1 MPAESEPIFALS
13 KTTKFAKTAIINH
26 LSLDKGRKSGMT
38 SYKKRLQFNSV
49 KTKFILLSLI
59 ILIIPSLIIG
69 FGAWEIAKNELNTQ
83 GKMLLKSDVGIV
95 NSMIIKYNQ
104 MVNQG
109 LISKSEAQE
118 QVKQIILGVKDVK
131 GQRPINQNFNLGT
144 NGYMFV
150 TDAKGVEIAHPSL
163 EGKSIWKTKSVDGVM
178 VGQALAKKGLHSGGF
193 TTYTW
198 PFPNSKTNGTKIVYS
213 MADSAGWG
221 WIISAGTYISDFNS
235 GADAILMNILIIL
248 VLAVIVGGV
257 IIFIFVNRLT
267 KPIIIIEDKM
277 TQVAQG
283 DLTVTPFQ
291 VRTKDEIGRLGEGF
305 NTMLRNLIGLI
316 TEITMTAEQVAASAQ
331 QLSSSSEESGR
342 TTEHITTTIQDAA
355 DGAQR
360 QTNSIEESKQ
370 AILDMT
376 QGVTHIAENA
386 NSVSQSAE
394 MAMDKAQIGNGLI
407 QESVKQM
414 EDIHFTVNELT
425 RVVQNLGEHS
435 AEIGEIVTVIT
446 EIASQTNLLALNAA
460 IEAAR
465 AGESGKGFAVVAGEV
480 RKLAEAS
487 ANSADEIATI
497 IKKIQQGT
505 AEAVTESQ
513 TTKNKVSSG
522 LEAVNQAGHSF
533 EDIQAAI
540 KSVTEQILEVSSAS
554 QQLSAGASQITSS
567 IEEVATVSDQTTA
580 GMQTIAASAEEQ
592 LAVTEEISASAGVL
606 ANMDQDLQE
615 GVNQFRV

>member
-1 MPAESEPIFALS
+1 
-13 KTTKFAKTAIINH
+13 
-26 LSLDKGRKSGMT
+26 MT

-386 NSVSQSAE
+386 NSVSHSAE

-425 RVVQNLGEHS
+425 RVVQNLGGHS

-487 ANSADEIATI
+487 ANSADEIGTI
-497 IKKIQQGT
+497 IKKIQQRT

-522 LEAVNQAGHSF
+522 LEAVNQAGQSF
-533 EDIQAAI
+533 EEVQKAI
-540 KSVTEQILEVSSAS
+540 NSVSEQILEVSSAS
-554 QQLSAGASQITSS
+554 QQLSAGASQINFS

-580 GMQTIAASAEEQ
+580 GMQTVAASAEEQ

-606 ANMDQDLQE
+606 ANMAQDLQE
-615 GVNQFRV
+615 GVNRFRV

>member
-1 MPAESEPIFALS
+1 
-13 KTTKFAKTAIINH
+13 
-26 LSLDKGRKSGMT
+26 MT
-38 SYKKRLQFNSV
+38 SYKKGLQFNSV

-386 NSVSQSAE
+386 NSVSHSAE

-425 RVVQNLGEHS
+425 RVVQNLGGHS

-533 EDIQAAI
+533 EDIQEAI

-554 QQLSAGASQITSS
+554 QQLSVGASQITSS

-580 GMQTIAASAEEQ
+580 GMQTVAASAEEQ

-606 ANMDQDLQE
+606 ANMAQDLQE
-615 GVNQFRV
+615 GVNRFRV